1 MFFILLALSVI
12 LSPVH
17 AQNPQETLTQYIA
30 DLQKNPGDNALR
42 EKIIKFTLDMKQKP
56 AIPPE
61 VIKDVGAAEYAIKNA
76 KTEAD
81 YADAAREYEK
91 ALLAAPWLAQ
101 AYYDCGL
108 AYEKAGKLKEAI
120 AAFSFYLMAAP
131 DAKDAQTVQKEIGG
145 LEYGMKKAAKE
156 KAAEVQKKTAN
167 EDIAAQLVGV
177 WHQHPST
184 AGVNGYRLRITA
196 DGPMVTVTVI
206 GTPSSNGSYSPANQ
220 LWMEGEIKEG
230 KIVGTYTNFGF
241 NSRGITVWGTEPFEM
256 KIVVSDDGSK
266 FAIGKNGWKDVGSVY
281 LKE

>member
-1 MFFILLALSVI
+1 
-12 LSPVH
+12 
-17 AQNPQETLTQYIA
+17 
-30 DLQKNPGDNALR
+30 
-42 EKIIKFTLDMKQKP
+42 
-56 AIPPE
+56 
-61 VIKDVGAAEYAIKNA
+61 
-76 KTEAD
+76 
-81 YADAAREYEK
+81 
-91 ALLAAPWLAQ
+91 
-101 AYYDCGL
+101 
-108 AYEKAGKLKEAI
+108 
-120 AAFSFYLMAAP
+120 MAAP
-131 DAKDAQTVQKEIGG
+131 DAKDAQAVQKEIGG

-241 NSRGITVWGTEPFEM
+241 KSRGITVWGTEPFEM